1 MGHMRINLLLF
12 YPERSKNNGILR
24 LASLAQDDIRH
35 MPKTKEQKKEI
46 LRDLAEKLKKA
57 KSVVF
62 AKFDGLGVKEN
73 EDLRNKLREE
83 GGEYYV
89 AKKTLMDLAF
99 KDSQI
104 KDLNIR
110 NFEGKV
116 AAIFGYEDEVAPA
129 RVIGEFKK
137 GTPDKISFIGGIL
150 ENEFISPETVETL
163 SALPGKQELY
173 AKMVGS
179 MKAPISG
186 FVNVL
191 SGNLRGLVCVL
202 NAIKDKKE

>member
-1 MGHMRINLLLF
+1 
-12 YPERSKNNGILR
+12 
-24 LASLAQDDIRH
+24 

-46 LRDLAEKLKKA
+46 LRDLAEKVKKA

-73 EDLRNKLREE
+73 EDLRNKLKEE
-83 GGEYYV
+83 GNEYYV
-89 AKKTLMDLAF
+89 AKKTLLDLAF
-99 KDSQI
+99 KEEGI

-116 AAIFGYEDEVAPA
+116 AAIFSYEDEVAPA
-129 RVIGEFKK
+129 KITGEFKK
-137 GTPDKISFIGGIL
+137 GAPDKISFIGGIL
-150 ENEFISPETVETL
+150 ENKFISAETVEIL
-163 SALPGKQELY
+163 SNLPGKQELY

-202 NAIKDKKE
+202 KAISEKK

>member
-1 MGHMRINLLLF
+1 
-12 YPERSKNNGILR
+12 
-24 LASLAQDDIRH
+24 

-46 LRDLAEKLKKA
+46 LRDLAEKVKKA
-57 KSVVF
+57 KSVIF

-129 RVIGEFKK
+129 RVIGKFKK
-137 GTPDKISFIGGIL
+137 EVPDKISFIGGIL
-150 ENEFISPETVETL
+150 DLSAQAGNKFISLETLEIL
-163 SALPGKQELY
+163 SALPGKKELY
-173 AKMVGS
+173 AKMVGL
-179 MKAPISG
+179 MKAPING